1 MEMKFENRK
10 VMLTE
15 TILRDA
21 HQSQAATRMRIDEM
35 LPVLEQL
42 DDIGYYSIEAW
53 GGATFDSC
61 LRFLNEDP
69 WERLRTLK
77 SHLKTPIQMLL
88 RGQNLLGY
96 RHYADDVVEKFV
108 AKSIENGVGV
118 VRVFDAL
125 NDPRNLETSMKAI
138 KKYGGICEATI
149 CYTSAVVDGKEIFTN
164 EYFINLAKE
173 LEANGADNI
182 CLKDMANLLLPF
194 KAYELIKALKAA
206 LKPTTKIHLHTHNT
220 TGTGDMVYLMA
231 ILAGVDI
238 VDTALSPLG
247 NGTSQ
252 PATEPLVATLQGTPY
267 DTGID
272 INKLLPIIKHFK
284 TVEKRLKDDKIL
296 NEKSK
301 GIDVNTLLY
310 QVPGGMLS
318 NLINQLEKA
327 GKADK
332 LMECL
337 AEVPNVRKDS
347 GYPPLVTPSSQ
358 IVGTQAVLNVVM
370 GQRYKMV
377 TKETKDLLA
386 GKYGKLPMPID
397 EEVAKK
403 ALGDAERITCRPA
416 DLLSPEYEEIK
427 KKVIELGYYE
437 KEEDVLSYAVFEQV
451 AENFFKWREA
461 QKKGIDR
468 DMAKSGVY
476 PV

>member
-1 MEMKFENRK
+1 MEIKTENRK
-10 VMLTE
+10 VLITE

-21 HQSQAATRMRIDEM
+21 HQSQAATRMRLDEM

-42 DDIGYYSIEAW
+42 DDIGYYSLEAW

-77 SHLKTPIQMLL
+77 AHLKKTPIQMLL

-96 RHYADDVVEKFV
+96 RHYADDLVEKFV
-108 AKSIENGVGV
+108 EKSIENGVGV

-138 KKYGGICEATI
+138 KKYGGVCEATI
-149 CYTSAVVDGKEIFTN
+149 CYTTGPVYTK
-164 EYFINLAKE
+164 EYFVKLGKQ
-173 LEANGADNI
+173 LEDMGADNI

-194 KAYELIKALKAA
+194 DTYELVKALKKE
-206 LKPTTKIHLHTHNT
+206 LRPETKLHLHTHNT

-252 PATEPLVATLQGTPY
+252 PATEPLVATLKGTGY
-267 DTGID
+267 DTGIE
-272 INKLLPIIKHFK
+272 IAKLLPIVQHFK
-284 TVEKRLKDDKIL
+284 KVEKRLKDDGIL
-296 NEKSK
+296 TDKVK
-301 GIDVNTLLY
+301 GIDVNTLIY

-318 NLINQLEKA
+318 NLINQLKKA
-327 GKADK
+327 GKEDK

-337 AEVPNVRKDS
+337 AEVPNVRKDC

-358 IVGTQAVLNVVM
+358 IVGTQAVLNVIM
-370 GQRYKMV
+370 GERYKMV
-377 TKETKDLLA
+377 TKETKDLFA
-386 GKYGKLPMPID
+386 GKYGKLPMPIN

-403 ALGDAERITCRPA
+403 VLGDTKRITYRPA
-416 DLLSPEYEEIK
+416 DDLKPEYEDIK
-427 KKVIELGYYE
+427 KKVIEMGYYE

-461 QKKGIDR
+461 QKDGVDR
-468 DMAKSGVY
+468 DLAKGNVY

>member
-1 MEMKFENRK
+1 MENRTEK
-10 VMLTE
+10 KKILITE

-21 HQSQAATRMRIDEM
+21 HQSQAATRMRLDEM

-42 DDIGYYSIEAW
+42 DNIGYYSLEAW

-69 WERLRTLK
+69 WERLRILK
-77 SHLKTPIQMLL
+77 SHLKKTPIQMLL

-96 RHYADDVVEKFV
+96 RHYADDLVEKFV
-108 AKSIENGVGV
+108 EKSIENGVGV

-125 NDPRNLETSMKAI
+125 NDPRNLEVSMKAI
-138 KKYGGICEATI
+138 KKYGGVCEATI
-149 CYTSAVVDGKEIFTN
+149 CYTTGPVYTK
-164 EYFINLAKE
+164 EYFVNLGKQ
-173 LEANGADNI
+173 LESMGADNI
-182 CLKDMANLLLPF
+182 CVKDMANLLLPF
-194 KAYELIKALKAA
+194 EAYELIGALRKE
-206 LKPTTKIHLHTHNT
+206 LRPETKIHLHTHNT
-220 TGTGDMVYLMA
+220 TGTGDMTYLMA
-231 ILAGVDI
+231 IQAGVDI

-252 PATEPLVATLQGTPY
+252 PATEPLVATLKGTAY
-267 DTGID
+267 DTGIE
-272 INKLLPIIKHFK
+272 IEKLLPLVTHFK
-284 TVEKRLKDDKIL
+284 GVEKRLKDDGIL
-296 NEKSK
+296 TEKVK

-318 NLINQLEKA
+318 NLINQLKKA
-327 GKADK
+327 GKEDK
-332 LMECL
+332 LSECL
-337 AEVPNVRKDS
+337 AEVPNVRKDC

-370 GQRYKMV
+370 GERYKMV

-386 GKYGKLPMPID
+386 GKYGKLPMPIN

-403 ALGDAERITCRPA
+403 VLGDAERITARPA
-416 DLLSPEYEEIK
+416 DSLKPEYEEIK
-427 KKVIELGYYE
+427 KKVQDLGYYE

-461 QKKGIDR
+461 QKEGVDR
-468 DMAKSGVY
+468 DLATTGVY

>member
-1 MEMKFENRK
+1 MEIKTENRK
-10 VMLTE
+10 VLITE

-21 HQSQAATRMRIDEM
+21 HQSQAATRMRLDEM

-42 DDIGYYSIEAW
+42 DDIGYYSLEAW

-69 WERLRTLK
+69 WERLRILK
-77 SHLKTPIQMLL
+77 AHLKKTPIQMLL

-96 RHYADDVVEKFV
+96 RHYADDLVEKFV
-108 AKSIENGVGV
+108 EKSIGNGVGV

-125 NDPRNLETSMKAI
+125 NDPRNLETSMKST
-138 KKYGGICEATI
+138 KKYGGVCAATI
-149 CYTSAVVDGKEIFTN
+149 CYTTGPVYTK
-164 EYFINLAKE
+164 EYFVKLGKQ
-173 LEANGADNI
+173 LEDMGADNI

-194 KAYELIKALKAA
+194 DVYDLVKALKAE
-206 LKPTTKIHLHTHNT
+206 LRPETKLHLHTHNT

-252 PATEPLVATLQGTPY
+252 PATEPLVATLKGTGY
-267 DTGID
+267 DTGIE
-272 INKLLPIIKHFK
+272 IEKLLPIVQHFK
-284 TVEKRLKDDKIL
+284 KVEKRLKDDGIL
-296 NEKSK
+296 TDKVK
-301 GIDVNTLLY
+301 GIDVNTLIY

-318 NLINQLEKA
+318 NLINQLKKA
-327 GKADK
+327 GKEDK

-337 AEVPNVRKDS
+337 AEVPNVRKDC

-358 IVGTQAVLNVVM
+358 IVGTQAVLNVIM
-370 GQRYKMV
+370 GERYKMV
-377 TKETKDLLA
+377 TKETKDLFA

-403 ALGDAERITCRPA
+403 VLGDAGRITYRPA
-416 DLLSPEYEEIK
+416 DDLKPEYEEVK
-427 KKVIELGYYE
+427 KKVIEMGYYE

-461 QKKGIDR
+461 QKDGVDR
-468 DMAKSGVY
+468 DLAKGNVY

>member
-1 MEMKFENRK
+1 MEINVNDKNAKK
-10 VMLTE
+10 VLITE

-35 LPVLEQL
+35 IPAL
-42 DDIGYYSIEAW
+42 DALDKIGYYSLEAW

-77 SHLKTPIQMLL
+77 SYLKKTPIQMLL

-96 RHYADDVVEKFV
+96 RHYADDLVEKFV
-108 AKSIENGVGV
+108 EKSIENGVTV

-138 KKYGGICEATI
+138 KKYGGVCEATI
-149 CYTSAVVDGKEIFTN
+149 SYTTGPVYTD
-164 EYFINLAKE
+164 EYFVNLAKT
-173 LEANGADNI
+173 LENMGADNI

-194 KAYELIKALKAA
+194 DAYRLVKALKEN
-206 LKPTTKIHLHTHNT
+206 LRSETKLHLHTHNT

-252 PATEPLVATLQGTPY
+252 PATEPLVATLKGTPY
-267 DTGID
+267 DTGIS
-272 INKLLPIIKHFK
+272 IEELLPIVKHFK
-284 TVEKRLKDDKIL
+284 TVEKRLKDDGIL
-296 NEKSK
+296 TDKVK
-301 GIDVNTLLY
+301 GIDVNTLIY

-318 NLINQLEKA
+318 NLINQLKKA
-327 GKADK
+327 GKEDK
-332 LMECL
+332 LSECL
-337 AEVPNVRKDS
+337 AEVPNVRKDC

-358 IVGTQAVLNVVM
+358 IVGTQAVMNVIT
-370 GQRYKMV
+370 GERYKMV
-377 TKETKDLLA
+377 TKETKDLFA
-386 GKYGKLPMPID
+386 GKYGKLPLPVN

-403 ALGDAERITCRPA
+403 VLGNAERITCRPA
-416 DLLSPEYEEIK
+416 DLLKPEYEEVK

-451 AENFFKWREA
+451 AENFFKWRA
-461 QKKGIDR
+461 AHKDGVDKDL
-468 DMAKSGVY
+468 AKTGVY

>member
-1 MEMKFENRK
+1 MDIQFENRK

-42 DDIGYYSIEAW
+42 DEIGYYSIEAW

-125 NDPRNLETSMKAI
+125 NDPRNLEVSMRAI

-149 CYTSAVVDGKEIFTN
+149 CYTSAVVDGKEVFTN
-164 EYFINLAKE
+164 EYFINLAKQ
-173 LEANGADNI
+173 LEDRGADNI
-182 CLKDMANLLLPF
+182 CLKDMANLLLPM
-194 KAYELIKALKAA
+194 KAYELVSALKKA
-206 LKPTTKIHLHTHNT
+206 LKPTTKLHLHTHNT
-220 TGTGDMVYLMA
+220 SGTGDMVYLMA

-252 PATEPLVATLQGTPY
+252 PATEPLVATLKDTPY

-272 INKLLPIIKHFK
+272 INKLLPIVKHFK
-284 TVEKRLKDDKIL
+284 TVEKRLTDDKIL
-296 NEKSK
+296 NQKSK
-301 GIDVNTLLY
+301 GIDINTLLY

-337 AEVPNVRKDS
+337 AEVPNVRKDC

-370 GQRYKMV
+370 GERYKMV
-377 TKETKDLLA
+377 TKETKDLFA
-386 GKYGKLPMPID
+386 GKYGALSMPLN

-403 ALGDAERITCRPA
+403 VLGDTERITCRPA
-416 DLLSPEYEEIK
+416 DLLEPEYEAIK
-427 KKVIELGYYE
+427 QKLVELGYYE

-461 QKKGIDR
+461 QKNGVDR

>member
-1 MEMKFENRK
+1 MEIKTENRK
-10 VMLTE
+10 VLITE

-21 HQSQAATRMRIDEM
+21 HQSQAATRMRLDEM

-42 DDIGYYSIEAW
+42 DDIGYYSLEAW

-69 WERLRTLK
+69 WERLRILK
-77 SHLKTPIQMLL
+77 AHLKKTPIQMLL

-96 RHYADDVVEKFV
+96 RHYADDLVEKFV
-108 AKSIENGVGV
+108 EKSIENGVGV

-149 CYTSAVVDGKEIFTN
+149 CYTTGPVYTK
-164 EYFINLAKE
+164 EYFVKLGKQ
-173 LEANGADNI
+173 LEDMGADNI

-194 KAYELIKALKAA
+194 DVYDLVKALKAE
-206 LKPTTKIHLHTHNT
+206 LRPETKLHLHTHNT

-252 PATEPLVATLQGTPY
+252 PATEPLVATLKGTGY
-267 DTGID
+267 DTGIE
-272 INKLLPIIKHFK
+272 IEKLLPIVQHFK
-284 TVEKRLKDDKIL
+284 KVEKRLKDDGIL
-296 NEKSK
+296 TDKVK
-301 GIDVNTLLY
+301 GIDVNTLIY

-318 NLINQLEKA
+318 NLINQLKKA
-327 GKADK
+327 GKEDK

-337 AEVPNVRKDS
+337 AEVPNVRKDC

-358 IVGTQAVLNVVM
+358 IVGTQAVLNVIM
-370 GQRYKMV
+370 GERYKMV
-377 TKETKDLLA
+377 TKETKDLFA

-403 ALGDAERITCRPA
+403 VLGGAERITYRPA
-416 DLLSPEYEEIK
+416 DDLKPEYEEVK
-427 KKVIELGYYE
+427 KKVIEMGYYE

-461 QKKGIDR
+461 QKDGVDR
-468 DMAKSGVY
+468 DLAKGNVY
-476 PV
+476 PD

>member
-1 MEMKFENRK
+1 MEINFENRK

-21 HQSQAATRMRIDEM
+21 HQSQAATRMKIEEM

-77 SHLKTPIQMLL
+77 AHLKTPIQMLL

-118 VRVFDAL
+118 IRVFDAL
-125 NDPRNLETSMKAI
+125 NDPRNLEVSMQAI
-138 KKYGGICEATI
+138 KKYGGVCEATI
-149 CYTSAVVDGKEIFTN
+149 CYTSAIVDGKEVFTD
-164 EYFINLAKE
+164 EYFVNLAKQ
-173 LEANGADNI
+173 LEERGADNI

-194 KAYELIKALKAA
+194 RAYTLVSALKKA
-206 LKPTTKIHLHTHNT
+206 LKPTTKLHLHTHNT
-220 TGTGDMVYLMA
+220 TGTGDMMYLMA

-252 PATEPLVATLQGTPY
+252 PATEPLVATLKGTPY
-267 DTGID
+267 DTGIEID
-272 INKLLPIIKHFK
+272 KLLPIVKHFK

-327 GKADK
+327 GKADR
-332 LMECL
+332 LMDCL
-337 AEVPNVRKDS
+337 AEVPNVRKDC

-358 IVGTQAVLNVVM
+358 IVGTQAVMNIVM
-370 GQRYKMV
+370 GERYKMV
-377 TKETKDLLA
+377 TKETRDLFA
-386 GKYGKLPMPID
+386 GKYGTLPMPLN
-397 EEVAKK
+397 EEVAEKV
-403 ALGDAERITCRPA
+403 LRGAERITCRPA
-416 DLLSPEYEEIK
+416 DLLQPEYEEIK
-427 KKVIELGYYE
+427 QKVIELGYYE

-461 QKKGIDR
+461 QKKSVDR
-468 DMAKSGVY
+468 DLAKTGVY

>member
-1 MEMKFENRK
+1 MELKMEKRK

-108 AKSIENGVGV
+108 AKSVENGVGV

-125 NDPRNLETSMKAI
+125 NDPRNLEVSMRAI
-138 KKYGGICEATI
+138 KKYGGVCEATI
-149 CYTSAVVDGKEIFTN
+149 CYTSAVVDGQEVFTDD
-164 EYFINLAKE
+164 YFVKLAKQ
-173 LEANGADNI
+173 LEERGADNI

-194 KAYELIKALKAA
+194 RAYTLVSALKKA
-206 LKPTTKIHLHTHNT
+206 LKPTTKLHLHTHNT
-220 TGTGDMVYLMA
+220 TGTGDMMYLMA

-252 PATEPLVATLQGTPY
+252 PATEPLVATLKGTPY

-272 INKLLPIIKHFK
+272 INKLLPIVKHFK
-284 TVEKRLKDDKIL
+284 TVEKRLKDEKIL

-337 AEVPNVRKDS
+337 AEVPNVRKDC

-358 IVGTQAVLNVVM
+358 IVGTQAVMNVVM
-370 GQRYKMV
+370 NQRYKMV
-377 TKETKDLLA
+377 TKETKDLFA
-386 GKYGKLPMPID
+386 GKYGTLPMPLN
-397 EEVAKK
+397 EEVAAKV
-403 ALGDAERITCRPA
+403 LNGAERITCRPA
-416 DLLSPEYEEIK
+416 DLLQPEYEDIK

-461 QKKGIDR
+461 QKNGVDR
-468 DMAKSGVY
+468 DLAKTNVY

>member
-1 MEMKFENRK
+1 MDINFENRK

-21 HQSQAATRMRIDEM
+21 HQSQAATRMRIEEM

-42 DDIGYYSIEAW
+42 DEIGYYSIEAW

-77 SHLKTPIQMLL
+77 AHLKTPIQMLL

-118 VRVFDAL
+118 IRVFDAL
-125 NDPRNLETSMKAI
+125 NDPRNLEVSMKAI
-138 KKYGGICEATI
+138 KKYGGVCEATI
-149 CYTSAVVDGKEIFTN
+149 CYTSAVVDGQEVFTD
-164 EYFINLAKE
+164 EYFVKLAKQ
-173 LEANGADNI
+173 LEERGADNI

-194 KAYELIKALKAA
+194 RAYTLVKALKAA
-206 LKPTTKIHLHTHNT
+206 LKPTTKLHLHTHNT
-220 TGTGDMVYLMA
+220 TGTGDMMYLMA

-272 INKLLPIIKHFK
+272 INKLLPIVKHFK

-337 AEVPNVRKDS
+337 AEVPNVRKDC

-358 IVGTQAVLNVVM
+358 IVGTQAVMNVVM

-377 TKETKDLLA
+377 TKETKDLFA
-386 GKYGKLPMPID
+386 GKYGVLPMPLN
-397 EEVAKK
+397 EEIAEKV
-403 ALGDAERITCRPA
+403 LNGAERITCRPA
-416 DLLSPEYEEIK
+416 DLLQPEYEGIK

-461 QKKGIDR
+461 QKKGVDR
-468 DMAKSGVY
+468 DLAKTGVY

>member
-1 MEMKFENRK
+1 MDIKTENRK
-10 VMLTE
+10 VLITE

-21 HQSQAATRMRIDEM
+21 HQSQAATRMRLDEM

-42 DDIGYYSIEAW
+42 DDIGYYSLEAW

-69 WERLRTLK
+69 WERLRILK
-77 SHLKTPIQMLL
+77 SHLKKTPIQMLL

-96 RHYADDVVEKFV
+96 RHYADDLVEKFV
-108 AKSIENGVGV
+108 EKSIEKGVGV

-138 KKYGGICEATI
+138 KKYGGVCEATI
-149 CYTSAVVDGKEIFTN
+149 CYTTGPVYTK
-164 EYFINLAKE
+164 EYFVKLGKQ
-173 LEANGADNI
+173 LEDMGADNI

-194 KAYELIKALKAA
+194 DTFDLVKALKAE
-206 LKPTTKIHLHTHNT
+206 LRPETKLHLHTHNT

-252 PATEPLVATLQGTPY
+252 PATEPLVATLKGTGY
-267 DTGID
+267 DTGIQ
-272 INKLLPIIKHFK
+272 IEKLLPIVKHFK
-284 TVEKRLKDDKIL
+284 TVEKRLKDDGIL
-296 NEKSK
+296 TDKVK
-301 GIDVNTLLY
+301 GIDVNTLIY

-318 NLINQLEKA
+318 NLINQLKKA
-327 GKADK
+327 GKEDK
-332 LMECL
+332 LMDCL
-337 AEVPNVRKDS
+337 AEVPNVRKDC

-358 IVGTQAVLNVVM
+358 IVGTQAVLNVIM
-370 GQRYKMV
+370 GERYKMV
-377 TKETKDLLA
+377 TKETKDLFA
-386 GKYGKLPMPID
+386 GKYGKLPMPINED
-397 EEVAKK
+397 VAKK
-403 ALGDAERITCRPA
+403 VLGDAERITYRPA
-416 DLLSPEYEEIK
+416 DDLKPEYEEVK
-427 KKVIELGYYE
+427 KKVIEMGYYE

-461 QKKGIDR
+461 QKDGVDR
-468 DMAKSGVY
+468 DLAKGNVY

>member
-1 MEMKFENRK
+1 MELNFENRK
-10 VMLTE
+10 IMLTE

-35 LPVLEQL
+35 LPMLEQL
-42 DDIGYYSIEAW
+42 DEIGYYSIEAW

-77 SHLKTPIQMLL
+77 AHLKTPIQMLL

-118 VRVFDAL
+118 IRVFDCI
-125 NDPRNLETSMKAI
+125 NDPRNLEVSMKAI
-138 KKYGGICEATI
+138 KKYGGVCEATI
-149 CYTSAVVDGKEIFTN
+149 CYTSAVVDGQEIFTD
-164 EYFINLAKE
+164 EYFVKLAKE
-173 LEANGADNI
+173 LEERGADNI

-194 KAYELIKALKAA
+194 RAYTLVSALKKA
-206 LKPTTKIHLHTHNT
+206 LKPTTKLHLHTHNT
-220 TGTGDMVYLMA
+220 TGTGDMMYLMA

-252 PATEPLVATLQGTPY
+252 PATEPLVATLKGTPY

-272 INKLLPIIKHFK
+272 INKLLPIVKHFK

-337 AEVPNVRKDS
+337 AEVPNVRKDC

-358 IVGTQAVLNVVM
+358 IVGTQAVMNIVM
-370 GQRYKMV
+370 GERYKMV
-377 TKETKDLLA
+377 TKETRDLFA
-386 GKYGKLPMPID
+386 GKYGTLPMPLN
-397 EEVAKK
+397 EEIAEKVLK
-403 ALGDAERITCRPA
+403 GAERITCRPA
-416 DLLSPEYEEIK
+416 DLLNPEYEDIK

-461 QKKGIDR
+461 QKKGVDR
-468 DMAKSGVY
+468 DLAKTGVY

>member
-1 MEMKFENRK
+1 MDINFENRK

-15 TILRDA
+15 TVLRDA
-21 HQSQAATRMRIDEM
+21 HQSQASTRMRIDEM
-35 LPVLEQL
+35 LPMLEQL
-42 DDIGYYSIEAW
+42 DEIGYYSIEAW

-96 RHYADDVVEKFV
+96 RHYADDVVEQFV

-118 VRVFDAL
+118 IRVFDAL
-125 NDPRNLETSMKAI
+125 NDPRNLEVSMKAI
-138 KKYGGICEATI
+138 KKYGGVCEATI
-149 CYTSAVVDGKEIFTN
+149 CYTSAIVDGKEVFTN
-164 EYFINLAKE
+164 EYFVNLAKE
-173 LEANGADNI
+173 LEDRGADNI

-194 KAYELIKALKAA
+194 KAYELVKALKTA
-206 LKPTTKIHLHTHNT
+206 LKPTTKLHLHTHNT

-272 INKLLPIIKHFK
+272 INKLLPIVKHFK
-284 TVEKRLKDDKIL
+284 TVEKRLVDDKIL
-296 NEKSK
+296 NQKSK

-337 AEVPNVRKDS
+337 AEVPNVRKDC

-370 GQRYKMV
+370 GRYKMV
-377 TKETKDLLA
+377 SKETKDLLA
-386 GKYGKLPMPID
+386 GKYGTLPMPIN
-397 EEVAKK
+397 EEVAAD
-403 ALGDAERITCRPA
+403 ALKGMERISCRPA
-416 DLLSPEYEEIK
+416 DLLKPEYEDIK

-468 DMAKSGVY
+468 DMAKTEVY

>member
-1 MEMKFENRK
+1 MELNFENRK

-21 HQSQAATRMRIDEM
+21 HQSQAATRMKIEEM

-77 SHLKTPIQMLL
+77 AHLKTPIQMLL

-118 VRVFDAL
+118 IRVFDAL
-125 NDPRNLETSMKAI
+125 NDPRNLEVSMKAI

-149 CYTSAVVDGKEIFTN
+149 CYTSAVVDGKEIFTD
-164 EYFINLAKE
+164 EYFVQLAKQ
-173 LEANGADNI
+173 LEERGADNI

-194 KAYELIKALKAA
+194 RAYTLVSALKKA
-206 LKPTTKIHLHTHNT
+206 LKPTTKLHLHTHNT
-220 TGTGDMVYLMA
+220 TGTGDMMYLMA

-252 PATEPLVATLQGTPY
+252 PATEPLVATLKGTPY

-272 INKLLPIIKHFK
+272 INKLLPIVKHFK

-337 AEVPNVRKDS
+337 AEVPNVRRDS

-358 IVGTQAVLNVVM
+358 IVGTQAVMNIVM

-377 TKETKDLLA
+377 TKETKDLFA
-386 GKYGKLPMPID
+386 GKYGTLPMPID
-397 EEVAKK
+397 EEAAKK
-403 ALGDAERITCRPA
+403 VLGGAERITCRPA
-416 DLLSPEYEEIK
+416 DLLEPEYEAIK
-427 KKVIELGYYE
+427 QKVIELGYYE

-461 QKKGIDR
+461 QKKNVDR

>member
-1 MEMKFENRK
+1 MDIKFENRK

-42 DDIGYYSIEAW
+42 DEIGYYSIEAW

-125 NDPRNLETSMKAI
+125 NDPRNLEVSMKAI
-138 KKYGGICEATI
+138 KKYGGVCEATI
-149 CYTSAVVDGKEIFTN
+149 CYTSAVVNGQEVFTN
-164 EYFINLAKE
+164 EYFVNLAKQ
-173 LEANGADNI
+173 LEERGADNI

-194 KAYELIKALKAA
+194 KAYELVKDLKAA

-231 ILAGVDI
+231 ILAGADI

-272 INKLLPIIKHFK
+272 INKLLPIVKHFEG
-284 TVEKRLKDDKIL
+284 VEKRLVDDKIL
-296 NEKSK
+296 NQKSK
-301 GIDVNTLLY
+301 RIDVNTLLY

-327 GKADK
+327 GKIDK

-337 AEVPNVRKDS
+337 AEVPNVRKDC

-358 IVGTQAVLNVVM
+358 IVGTQAVMNIVM
-370 GQRYKMV
+370 GERYKMV
-377 TKETKDLLA
+377 TKETKDLFA
-386 GKYGKLPMPID
+386 GKYGTLPMPLN
-397 EEVAKK
+397 EEIAEKVLK
-403 ALGDAERITCRPA
+403 GAERITCRPA
-416 DLLSPEYEEIK
+416 DLLEPEYEDIK
-427 KKVIELGYYE
+427 KKVMELGYYE

-468 DMAKSGVY
+468 DLAKSEVY